1 MDWPPDDE
9 LLEAWRRL
17 VADPDTGTA
26 FVDAVHRPLVAA
38 LAGRQRNAHPD
49 DVYTAASN
57 ALLWFLEH
65 ADRYDPDQSPLR
77 SFMLLV
83 AERRLL
89 NVIASEARHRRRTI
103 SGDFVEDLAD
113 ERNDGV
119 DDDPLSFDRPEL
131 QPVIAALSDVERR
144 VLDLMRGGERD
155 TPVFAEVLGITDG
168 SADEQ
173 RHEVKKVKDRIIAR
187 LRRAAGGANG

>member
-9 LLEAWRRL
+9 LLEAWRQL
-17 VADPDTGTA
+17 VADPATGAA
-26 FVDAVHRPLVAA
+26 FIDAVHAPLVAS
-38 LAGRQRNAHPD
+38 LAARRRDADPD
-49 DVYTAASN
+49 AVFTGASD
-57 ALLWFLEH
+57 ALLWLVEH

-77 SFMLLV
+77 LFLLLV

-89 NVIASEARHRRRTI
+89 NVIEAEARHRRRTI

-113 ERNDGV
+113 GRNEEV

-144 VLDLMRGGERD
+144 VLDLMRGGERS
-155 TPVFAEVLGITDG
+155 TAAFAEVLGITDR

-173 RHEVKKVKDRIIAR
+173 RHEVKKVKDRILAR
-187 LRRAAGGANG
+187 LRRAAGGSHE

>member
-1 MDWPPDDE
+1 MTWPPDDQ
-9 LLEAWRRL
+9 LLDAWRAL
-17 VADPDTGTA
+17 VADPTTGTT
-26 FVDAVHRPLVAA
+26 FVDAVHRPLVTA
-38 LAGRQRNAHPD
+38 LAGRHRNAYPD

-65 ADRYDPDQSPLR
+65 AERYDPARSPLR
-77 SFMLLV
+77 LFLLLV

-89 NVIASEARHRRRTI
+89 NVIEAEARHRRRTI

-113 ERNDGV
+113 ERNEEV

-144 VLDLMRGGERD
+144 VLDLMKGGERS
-155 TPVFAEVLGITDG
+155 TAAFAEVLGLTDRA
-168 SADEQ
+168 ADEQ

-187 LRRAAGGANG
+187 LRRAAGGADG